1 MARMEGMSTN
11 EYDSRLHG
19 LIENLKKQKRNRN
32 EAAKTNALDIRK
44 MFGL

>member
-1 MARMEGMSTN
+1 MEGMSTN
-11 EYDSRLHG
+11 EYDSNG